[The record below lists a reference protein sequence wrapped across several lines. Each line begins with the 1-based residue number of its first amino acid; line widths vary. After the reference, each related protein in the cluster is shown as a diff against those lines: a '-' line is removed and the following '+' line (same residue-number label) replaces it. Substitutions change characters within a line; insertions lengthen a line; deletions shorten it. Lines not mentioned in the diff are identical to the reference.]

1 MAKKTSESEHA
12 IQNDIRNALA
22 GRCKLF
28 RANVGK
34 AWQSNEVLK
43 VPRQMPVAMGPR
55 DILLRNARPF
65 DTGLPPG
72 FTDLF
77 GWAVV
82 TITPDMVGQKIAQFI
97 GPEVKDE
104 NGKPSPLQRVFIDVV
119 NADGGRAGVVRSVE
133 DAERLVFGK

>member
-1 MAKKTSESEHA
+1 MAKKKSESEHA
-12 IQNDIRNALA
+12 IQNEIRNALA

-34 AWQSNEVLK
+34 AWASNDVVK
-43 VPRQMPVAMGPR
+43 VPRQMPVVMGPR
-55 DILLRNARPF
+55 DVLLRNARPF

-77 GWAVV
+77 GWATV

-97 GPEVKDE
+97 GPEVKDDD
-104 NGKPSPLQRVFIDVV
+104 GRPSPLQRTFIDVL
-119 NADGGRAGVVRSVE
+119 NADGGRAGVVRSVD

>member
-1 MAKKTSESEHA
+1 MAKKKSESEHA
-12 IQNDIRNALA
+12 IQNEIRNALA

-34 AWQSNEVLK
+34 AWASNDVVK
-43 VPRQMPVAMGPR
+43 VPRQMPVVMGPR
-55 DILLRNARPF
+55 DVLLRNARPF

-77 GWAVV
+77 GWATV

-97 GPEVKDE
+97 GPEVKDDD
-104 NGKPSPLQRVFIDVV
+104 GRASPLQRTFIDVL
-119 NADGGRAGVVRSVE
+119 NADGGRAGVVRSVD

>member
-1 MAKKTSESEHA
+1 MAKKKSESEHA
-12 IQNDIRNALA
+12 IQNEIRNALA

-34 AWQSNEVLK
+34 AWASNDVVK
-43 VPRQMPVAMGPR
+43 VTRKMPVVMGPR
-55 DILLRNARPF
+55 DVLLRNARPF
-65 DTGLPPG
+65 DTGIPPG

-77 GWAVV
+77 GYVIE
-82 TITPDMVGQKIAQFI
+82 TITPDMVGQKVARFI
-97 GPEVKDE
+97 GPEVKDDT
-104 NGKPSPLQRVFIDVV
+104 GKPSPLQTVFINVV

>member
-1 MAKKTSESEHA
+1 MAKKKSESEHA
-12 IQNDIRNALA
+12 IQNEIRNALA

-34 AWQSNEVLK
+34 AWASNDVVK
-43 VPRQMPVAMGPR
+43 VPRQIPVVMGPR
-55 DILLRNARPF
+55 DVLLRNARPF

-77 GWAVV
+77 GWATV

-97 GPEVKDE
+97 GPEVKDDD
-104 NGKPSPLQRVFIDVV
+104 GRASPLQRTFIDVL
-119 NADGGRAGVVRSVE
+119 NADGGRAGVVRSVD